1 MKRWVQHQ
9 PLYHDALAYVS
20 NGCTSLGKAARGISD
35 LPTELVCR
43 VFKHI
48 CLFDGSVLMALDR
61 SVVSMV
67 LSIFAA
73 RFYFQSTV
81 PLPMARHI
89 TGSWLTNS

>member
-1 MKRWVQHQ
+1 MKRCVQHQ
-9 PLYHDALAYVS
+9 PLYHDALGYVL
-20 NGCTSLGKAARGISD
+20 NGCISLEKAARGISD

-48 CLFDGSVLMALDR
+48 FLFDGSVLVVLDP

-81 PLPMARHI
+81 PLPMTRQI